1 MKRKVFTPELVK
13 MLMEP
18 DRQPHYDADPSQR
31 GLAHTQLVP
40 SQGTRPGVWEGRE
53 VPAQV
58 YWDERWAGKSA
69 MVS

>member
-1 MKRKVFTPELVK
+1 

-18 DRQPHYDADPSQR
+18 DRQPHYDADPRLR

-40 SQGTRPGVWEGRE
+40 SQGTHPGLWERRE
-53 VPAQV
+53 LPVQV
-58 YWDERWAGKSA
+58 YWDERWEGKSV